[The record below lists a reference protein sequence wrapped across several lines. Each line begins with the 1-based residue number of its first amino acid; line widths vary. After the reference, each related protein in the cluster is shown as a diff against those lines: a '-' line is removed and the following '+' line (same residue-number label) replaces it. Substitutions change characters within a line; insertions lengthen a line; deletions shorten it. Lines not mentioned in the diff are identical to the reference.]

1 MLIERA
7 IERLADALLTGL
19 GLLVIAA
26 VCLNFANVVGR
37 YVFGQALFGAD
48 EIQTF
53 MMVWMAFLGAVI
65 VGWRN
70 AHLRM
75 DVLVRGLPRGVQRA
89 LRLLE
94 LLLLAATATV
104 VAFQSWKFVITM
116 AELDRR
122 SDAAN
127 IPMAI
132 PHAAVAIGFT
142 LIAAGALWHLLA
154 RRWNQPAREHDNP

>member
-1 MLIERA
+1 MERA
-7 IERLADALLTGL
+7 LERLADALLTGL

-26 VCLNFANVVGR
+26 VCLNFANVMGR
-37 YVFGQALFGAD
+37 YVFGQAIFGAD
-48 EIQTF
+48 EIQTY

-75 DVLVRGLPRGVQRA
+75 DVLVRALPPWLKVA
-89 LRLLE
+89 LRILE
-94 LLLLAATATV
+94 LTLLAATTV
-104 VAFQSWKFVITM
+104 LVAIQSWKFVITM

-122 SDAAN
+122 SDAAD

-142 LIAAGALWHLLA
+142 LIAAGALWHLVA
-154 RRWNQPAREHDNP
+154 RRWNTPASDQDPT

>member
-1 MLIERA
+1 MERA
-7 IERLADALLTGL
+7 LERLADALLTGL

-37 YVFGQALFGAD
+37 YVFGQAIFGAD
-48 EIQTF
+48 EIQTY

-75 DVLVRGLPRGVQRA
+75 DVLVRALPPWLKVA
-89 LRLLE
+89 LRILE
-94 LLLLAATATV
+94 LTLLAATTV
-104 VAFQSWKFVITM
+104 LVAVQSWKFVITM

-122 SDAAN
+122 SDAAD

-142 LIAAGALWHLLA
+142 LIAAGALWHLVT
-154 RRWNQPAREHDNP
+154 RRWNTPASDQDPT

>member
-19 GLLVIAA
+19 GLLVIVA

-37 YVFGQALFGAD
+37 YVFGQAIFGAD
-48 EIQTF
+48 EIQTYL
-53 MMVWMAFLGAVI
+53 MVWMAFLGAVV

-75 DVLVRGLPRGVQRA
+75 DVLVRALPRAVQLA
-89 LRLLE
+89 LRLIE
-94 LLLLAATATV
+94 LLLLVATAAV
-104 VAFQSWKFVITM
+104 VALQSWKFVITM

-154 RRWNQPAREHDNP
+154 RRWAQAPSDQDTP

>member
-37 YVFGQALFGAD
+37 YVFGQAIFGAD
-48 EIQTF
+48 EIQTY
-53 MMVWMAFLGAVI
+53 MMVWMTFLGAVV

-75 DVLVRGLPRGVQRA
+75 DVLVRALPRPVQWA
-89 LRLLE
+89 LRLIE
-94 LLLLAATATV
+94 LLLLVATSVV
-104 VAFQSWKFVITM
+104 VAHQSWKFVITM

-142 LIAAGALWHLLA
+142 LIAAGAIWHLVT
-154 RRWNQPAREHDNP
+154 RSYSSPPPDRDTP

>member
-1 MLIERA
+1 
-7 IERLADALLTGL
+7 
-19 GLLVIAA
+19 
-26 VCLNFANVVGR
+26 
-37 YVFGQALFGAD
+37 
-48 EIQTF
+48 
-53 MMVWMAFLGAVI
+53 
-65 VGWRN
+65 
-70 AHLRM
+70 M
-75 DVLVRGLPRGVQRA
+75 DVLVRGLPRLVQRA
-89 LRLLE
+89 LRLFE

-104 VAFQSWKFVITM
+104 VAFQSWKFVMTM

-154 RRWNQPAREHDNP
+154 RRWNQPARDQDNP

>member
-1 MLIERA
+1 
-7 IERLADALLTGL
+7 ADALLTGL

-37 YVFGQALFGAD
+37 YVFGQAIFGAD
-48 EIQTF
+48 EIQTY

-75 DVLVRGLPRGVQRA
+75 DVLVRALPPWLKVA
-89 LRLLE
+89 LRILE
-94 LLLLAATATV
+94 LTLLAATTV
-104 VAFQSWKFVITM
+104 LVAIQSWKFVIKM

-122 SDAAN
+122 SDAAD

-142 LIAAGALWHLLA
+142 LIAAGALWHLVT
-154 RRWNQPAREHDNP
+154 RRWNTPASDQDPT

>member
-19 GLLVIAA
+19 GLLVVAA

-48 EIQTF
+48 EIQTY

-75 DVLVRGLPRGVQRA
+75 DVLVRGLPRGCSGRCVCWSSCCWQPRP
-89 LRLLE
+89 
-94 LLLLAATATV
+94 
-104 VAFQSWKFVITM
+104 
-116 AELDRR
+116 R
-122 SDAAN
+122 SSPSN
-127 IPMAI
+127 R
-132 PHAAVAIGFT
+132 G
-142 LIAAGALWHLLA
+142 
-154 RRWNQPAREHDNP
+154 NS

>member
-1 MLIERA
+1 MRIERA

-37 YVFGQALFGAD
+37 YVFGQAIFGAD
-48 EIQTF
+48 EIQTY
-53 MMVWMAFLGAVI
+53 MMVWMAFLGAVV

-75 DVLVRGLPRGVQRA
+75 DVLVRALPQAVQTA
-89 LRLLE
+89 LRIVELGLLI
-94 LLLLAATATV
+94 ATASL
-104 VAFQSWKFVITM
+104 VAAQSWKFVITM

-122 SDAAN
+122 SDAAE
-127 IPMAI
+127 IPMSI

-142 LIAAGALWHLLA
+142 LIAAGALWHVLT
-154 RRWNQPAREHDNP
+154 RRWHATPQEQDEK

>member
-1 MLIERA
+1 MRIERA

-37 YVFGQALFGAD
+37 YVFGQAIFGAD
-48 EIQTF
+48 EIQTYL
-53 MMVWMAFLGAVI
+53 MVWMAFLGAVV

-75 DVLVRGLPRGVQRA
+75 DVLVRALPPSVQRA
-89 LRLLE
+89 LRLIE
-94 LLLLAATATV
+94 LALLIATASL
-104 VAFQSWKFVITM
+104 VATQSWKFVMTM

-127 IPMAI
+127 LPMAL

-142 LIAAGALWHLLA
+142 LIAAGALWHALTRRA
-154 RRWNQPAREHDNP
+154 RPTPGDQGSR

>member
-1 MLIERA
+1 MRIERA

-37 YVFGQALFGAD
+37 YVLGQAIFGAD
-48 EIQTF
+48 EIQTY
-53 MMVWMAFLGAVI
+53 MMVWMAFLGAVV

-75 DVLVRGLPRGVQRA
+75 DVLVRALPQAVQTA
-89 LRLLE
+89 LRIVELALLI
-94 LLLLAATATV
+94 ATASL
-104 VAFQSWKFVITM
+104 VATQSWKFVITM

-127 IPMAI
+127 IPMSI

-142 LIAAGALWHLLA
+142 LIAAGALWHVLA
-154 RRWNQPAREHDNP
+154 RRWQPTPSEQDSK

>member
-7 IERLADALLTGL
+7 IERAADALLTGL

-37 YVFGQALFGAD
+37 YVFGQAIFGAD
-48 EIQTF
+48 EIQTY
-53 MMVWMAFLGAVI
+53 MMVWMAFLGAVA
-65 VGWRN
+65 VSWRN

-75 DVLVRGLPRGVQRA
+75 DVLVRALPMPMRVA
-89 LRLLE
+89 LRVIE
-94 LLLLAATATV
+94 LVVLIATAGL
-104 VAFQSWKFVITM
+104 VAVQSWKFVLTM

-122 SDAAN
+122 SDAAA

-142 LIAAGALWHLLA
+142 LIAVIALAHLLGQRW
-154 RRWNQPAREHDNP
+154 RRPDSEQ

>member
-1 MLIERA
+1 MFIERA

-37 YVFGQALFGAD
+37 YVFGQAIFGAD
-48 EIQTF
+48 EIQTY
-53 MMVWMAFLGAVI
+53 MMVWMAFLGAVV

-75 DVLVRGLPRGVQRA
+75 DVLVRALPRAVQWA
-89 LRLLE
+89 LRLIE
-94 LLLLAATATV
+94 LLLLVATSVV
-104 VAFQSWKFVITM
+104 VAYQSWKFVITM

-142 LIAAGALWHLLA
+142 LIAAGAVWHLV
-154 RRWNQPAREHDNP
+154 RGRFTQPSSDRDAP

>member
-1 MLIERA
+1 MERA
-7 IERLADALLTGL
+7 LERLADALLTGL

-37 YVFGQALFGAD
+37 YVFGQAIFGAD
-48 EIQTF
+48 EIQTY

-75 DVLVRGLPRGVQRA
+75 DVLVRALPPWLKVA
-89 LRLLE
+89 LRILE
-94 LLLLAATATV
+94 LTLLAATTV
-104 VAFQSWKFVITM
+104 LVAIQSWKFVIKM

-122 SDAAN
+122 SDAAD

-142 LIAAGALWHLLA
+142 LIAAGALWHLVT
-154 RRWNQPAREHDNP
+154 RRWNTPASDQDPT

>member
-1 MLIERA
+1 MRIERA

-37 YVFGQALFGAD
+37 YVFGQAIFGAD
-48 EIQTF
+48 EIQTY
-53 MMVWMAFLGAVI
+53 MMVWMAFLGAVV

-75 DVLVRGLPRGVQRA
+75 DVLARA
-89 LRLLE
+89 LPQTVQIALRIVELALLV
-94 LLLLAATATV
+94 ATASL
-104 VAFQSWKFVITM
+104 VATQSWKFVITM

-122 SDAAN
+122 SDAAD
-127 IPMAI
+127 IPMSI

-142 LIAAGALWHLLA
+142 LIAAGALWHVLT
-154 RRWNQPAREHDNP
+154 RRWHPAPQEQDEK

>member
-1 MLIERA
+1 MRIERA

-37 YVFGQALFGAD
+37 YVFGQAIFGAD
-48 EIQTF
+48 EIQTY
-53 MMVWMAFLGAVI
+53 MMVWMAFLGAVV

-75 DVLVRGLPRGVQRA
+75 DVLARA
-89 LRLLE
+89 LPQAVQIALRIVELALLV
-94 LLLLAATATV
+94 ATASL
-104 VAFQSWKFVITM
+104 VATQSWKFVITM

-122 SDAAN
+122 SDAAD
-127 IPMAI
+127 IPMSI

-142 LIAAGALWHLLA
+142 LIAAGALWHVLT
-154 RRWNQPAREHDNP
+154 RRWHPAPQEQDEK

>member
-1 MLIERA
+1 MERA
-7 IERLADALLTGL
+7 LERLADALLTGL

-37 YVFGQALFGAD
+37 YVFGQAIFGAD
-48 EIQTF
+48 EIQTY

-75 DVLVRGLPRGVQRA
+75 DVLVRALPHPLKVA
-89 LRLLE
+89 LRILE
-94 LLLLAATATV
+94 LALLAATTV
-104 VAFQSWKFVITM
+104 LVAVQSWKFVITM

-122 SDAAN
+122 SDAAD

-142 LIAAGALWHLLA
+142 LIAAGALWHLIA
-154 RRWNQPAREHDNP
+154 RRWSAPPSDQDPT

>member
-1 MLIERA
+1 MIERA

-37 YVFGQALFGAD
+37 YVVGQAIFGAD
-48 EIQTF
+48 EIQTYL
-53 MMVWMAFLGAVI
+53 MAWMAFLGAVV

-75 DVLVRGLPRGVQRA
+75 DVLVRALPRAVQRA
-89 LRLLE
+89 LRLIE
-94 LLLLAATATV
+94 LLLLVATAAV
-104 VAFQSWKFVITM
+104 VALQSWKFVITM
-116 AELDRR
+116 AELDRH

-154 RRWNQPAREHDNP
+154 RRWAQAPSDQDTP